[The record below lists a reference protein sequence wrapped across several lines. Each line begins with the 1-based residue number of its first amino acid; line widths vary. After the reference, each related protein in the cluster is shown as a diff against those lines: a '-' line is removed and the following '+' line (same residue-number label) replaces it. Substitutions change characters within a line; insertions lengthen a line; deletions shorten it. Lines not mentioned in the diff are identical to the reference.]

1 MALPPASSKS
11 TLYCSFCGKSQH
23 EVKKLIA
30 GPTVFICDECVEL
43 CTDLITGEDSV
54 SNYRGPEFSLNISKE
69 TLTRIEAMTFGSLES
84 FFSTTN
90 LSTVDGG
97 PYTGAQIYKA
107 VREVLH
113 RNFKNRVREEL
124 RQSEIAAVQAQI
136 DELEK
141 SRDAEIEPLRQQLA
155 AIKSGKPRH
164 KPQAEPTP
172 IKPQEA

>member
-1 MALPPASSKS
+1 MDI
-11 TLYCSFCGKSQH
+11 
-23 EVKKLIA
+23 V
-30 GPTVFICDECVEL
+30 
-43 CTDLITGEDSV
+43 TGEDSV

-69 TLTRIEAMTFGSLES
+69 TLRRIEAMTFGSLES

-90 LSTVDGG
+90 LSAVDGG

-107 VREVLH
+107 VRGVLH
-113 RNFKNRVREEL
+113 RNFKNRIREEL

-155 AIKSGKPRH
+155 AIKSGKSLP
-164 KPQAEPTP
+164 KSETSPTP
-172 IKPQEA
+172 IKPPEA